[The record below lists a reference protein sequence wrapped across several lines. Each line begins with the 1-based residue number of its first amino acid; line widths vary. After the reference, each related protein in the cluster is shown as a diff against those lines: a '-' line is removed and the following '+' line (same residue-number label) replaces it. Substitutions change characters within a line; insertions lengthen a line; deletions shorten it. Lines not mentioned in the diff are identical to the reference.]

1 MRCANSLPKFRWPI
15 IACRKHRFHPLKSV
29 FFKVNGL
36 TGQRVNELL
45 RGRRFE
51 DSKFRVFEDS
61 IFSMGVGEGV
71 KKSRKEAGWGASF
84 LLGDLFEVI
93 FFFFSSKWFPLF

>member
-1 MRCANSLPKFRWPI
+1 MRRANSLPKFRWPI
-15 IACRKHRFHPLKSV
+15 IACRKHRFHPLKPGFLKS
-29 FFKVNGL
+29 
-36 TGQRVNELL
+36 TSQQVNESTSCL
-45 RGRRFE
+45 GRRFE

-61 IFSMGVGEGV
+61 FFSMGVGEGV

-93 FFFFSSKWFPLF
+93 FFFFS

>member
-1 MRCANSLPKFRWPI
+1 MRRANSLPKFRWPI

-29 FFKVNGL
+29 FFKS
-36 TGQRVNELL
+36 TSQQVNELVGGFRIFEISSF
-45 RGRRFE
+45 RGF
-51 DSKFRVFEDS
+51 DFFD
-61 IFSMGVGEGV
+61 GGGEGV

-93 FFFFSSKWFPLF
+93 FFFFSLKWFPLF

>member
-1 MRCANSLPKFRWPI
+1 MRRANSLPKFRRPI
-15 IACRKHRFHPLKSV
+15 IACRKHRFHPLKPG
-29 FFKVNGL
+29 FFKS
-36 TGQRVNELL
+36 TSQQVNELL

-71 KKSRKEAGWGASF
+71 KKK
-84 LLGDLFEVI
+84 
-93 FFFFSSKWFPLF
+93 